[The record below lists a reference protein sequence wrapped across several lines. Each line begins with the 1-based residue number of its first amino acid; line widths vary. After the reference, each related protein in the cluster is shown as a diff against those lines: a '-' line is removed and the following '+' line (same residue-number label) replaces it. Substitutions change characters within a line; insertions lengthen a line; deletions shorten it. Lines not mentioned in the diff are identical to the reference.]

1 MVGIGPPKMIPTS
14 HQSLQHLIIL
24 QKIMSIKWQHDISRK
39 YKNFIDFVSVT
50 SATLGR
56 NISAICYIAA
66 DFGSSMSE
74 DRFIALILLHF
85 YTYIASN
92 YNKIAEM
99 HTRK

>member
-1 MVGIGPPKMIPTS
+1 MVGIGLPEMIPTS
-14 HQSLQHLIIL
+14 YQSLQHLIIL
-24 QKIMSIKWQHDISRK
+24 QKTMSIKWQYEIFRH
-39 YKNFIDFVSVT
+39 YKNFIDSVAVT

-74 DRFIALILLHF
+74 DCFNALILLHF
-85 YTYIASN
+85 YRDITPN
-92 YNKIAEM
+92 YKKIVEM